1 MFVNFYNGTSEDWN
15 ENDKNNIDYILFA
28 GKNQG
33 STSYSN
39 KEKYDRQQKKYLE
52 LKEKYREYDF
62 VPSPT
67 PKTGNFAE
75 MWRNSLADGTSVH
88 TEEEID
94 EIESI
99 LKNYA
104 NLMTNSISKN
114 QAKNILRDTL
124 RKIERF
130 NEKTSFV
137 ETEERE
143 EIYDFISSC
152 FKEKWYEELE
162 EILSGADF

>member
-1 MFVNFYNGTSEDWN
+1 
-15 ENDKNNIDYILFA
+15 
-28 GKNQG
+28 
-33 STSYSN
+33 
-39 KEKYDRQQKKYLE
+39 
-52 LKEKYREYDF
+52 
-62 VPSPT
+62 
-67 PKTGNFAE
+67 
-75 MWRNSLADGTSVH
+75 
-88 TEEEID
+88 
-94 EIESI
+94 
-99 LKNYA
+99 
-104 NLMTNSISKN
+104 MTNSISKN